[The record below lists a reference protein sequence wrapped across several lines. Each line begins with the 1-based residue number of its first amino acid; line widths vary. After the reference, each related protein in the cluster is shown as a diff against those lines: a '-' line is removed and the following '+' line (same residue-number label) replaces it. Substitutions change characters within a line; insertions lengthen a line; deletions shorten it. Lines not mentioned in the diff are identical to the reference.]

1 MSQFPDPN
9 SLLLEAKGQ
18 IDQASSKENL
28 EQVRLTWLGRKEGR
42 LTLLLKQL
50 GTLSIE
56 DKKKFGPPFNEL
68 RGNVESLLAVKEKTL
83 ATFERAKSLEKDI
96 FDLSLPGTPYTYGHL
111 HPISQ
116 VMDSLVSIF
125 RSLGFVCADGPE
137 IENDYYNFEALN
149 VPADHPARDMQDTF
163 YLESSQKQLTLPTLT
178 TSHADQEP
186 TLLRTH
192 TSPVQVHIMQNYAPP
207 IAIVCP
213 GRVYRHEAQ
222 DATHLAVF
230 HQMEGLM
237 VDEGVSFAD
246 LKGTLARFAQMYFAP
261 SVKTRFRPSFFPFTE
276 PSAQMDVSCWICNG
290 SGCPVCKQSGWIELL
305 GAGMVNPKV
314 LSGVGID
321 PEKYSGFAFGVGIER
336 IAFIKY
342 GVNDL
347 RLFYENDARFSGAV
361 LGPNRGSLLSHIYL
375 AE

>member
-1 MSQFPDPN
+1 MSAFPDPH
-9 SLLLEAKGQ
+9 SLLEEAEGQ
-18 IDQASSKENL
+18 VDQASSIDAL
-28 EQVRLTWLGRKEGR
+28 EQVRLLWLGRKEGR

-50 GTLSIE
+50 GSLSIDE
-56 DKKKFGPPFNEL
+56 KKRVGPQLNEL
-68 RGNVESLLAVKEKTL
+68 KTKVETLLSAKEKNLTS
-83 ATFERAKSLEKDI
+83 AQRSAALEKDT
-96 FDLSLPGTPYTYGHL
+96 FDISLPGTPLHYGHL
-111 HPISQ
+111 HPLSQ
-116 VMDSLVSIF
+116 VMDQLVSIF

-149 VPADHPARDMQDTF
+149 VPEDHPARDMQDTF
-163 YLESSQKQLTLPTLT
+163 YLESQHQQLSLPTL
-178 TSHADQEP
+178 SGSQADHEP

-192 TSPVQVHIMQNYAPP
+192 TSPVQVHIMKTYAPP
-207 IAIVCP
+207 LAIVCP

-230 HQMEGLM
+230 HQMEGLL

-246 LKGTLARFAQMYFAP
+246 LKGTLARFAQLFFAP
-261 SVKTRFRPSFFPFTE
+261 TVKTRFRPSFFPFTE
-276 PSAQMDVSCWICNG
+276 PSAQMDVSCWLCSG
-290 SGCPVCKQSGWIELL
+290 SGCSVCKQSGWIELL

-347 RLFYENDARFSGAV
+347 RLFYENDTRF
-361 LGPNRGSLLSHIYL
+361 L
-375 AE
+375 EQF

>member
-9 SLLLEAKGQ
+9 TLLQEAQKQ
-18 IDQASSKENL
+18 I
-28 EQVRLTWLGRKEGR
+28 EQVRSLDALEEARIAWLGRKEGR

-50 GTLSIE
+50 GGLSIE
-56 DKKKFGPPFNEL
+56 EKKLYGPQYNSLKARLE
-68 RGNVESLLAVKEKTL
+68 ELLAAQEENLRSQERRRALENDTL
-83 ATFERAKSLEKDI
+83 DI
-96 FDLSLPGTPYTYGHL
+96 TLPGAPVAYGHL
-111 HPISQ
+111 HPLSQ
-116 VMDSLVSIF
+116 IMDSLVSIF

-137 IENDYYNFEALN
+137 MENDFYNFEALN

-163 YLESSQKQLTLPTLT
+163 YMESAAKQLSLPHLT
-178 TSHADQEP
+178 ASHADQEP
-186 TLLRTH
+186 NLLRTH
-192 TSPVQVHIMQNYAPP
+192 TSPVQVRVMQKYPPP

-237 VDEGVSFAD
+237 VDEGISFAD
-246 LKGTLARFAQMYFAP
+246 LKGTLGRFAQLLFAP
-261 SVKTRFRPSFFPFTE
+261 TVKTRFRPSFFPFTE
-276 PSAQMDVSCWICNG
+276 PSAQMDVSCWICEG
-290 SGCPVCKQSGWIELL
+290 AGCPACKGSGWIELL

-314 LSGVGID
+314 LSGMNID

-342 GVNDL
+342 GVHDL
-347 RLFYENDARFSGAV
+347 RLFYENDTRF
-361 LGPNRGSLLSHIYL
+361 L
-375 AE
+375 EQF

>member
-1 MSQFPDPN
+1 
-9 SLLLEAKGQ
+9 LE
-18 IDQASSKENL
+18 E
-28 EQVRLTWLGRKEGR
+28 VRIGWLGRKEGR

-50 GTLSIE
+50 GSLSMEEKKRYGPTLNALKTNLE
-56 DKKKFGPPFNEL
+56 E
-68 RGNVESLLAVKEKTL
+68 RLASKEKNL
-83 ATFERAKSLEKDI
+83 AAQERTRLLEKDPLDI
-96 FDLSLPGTPYTYGHL
+96 TLPGSPSARGCL
-111 HPISQ
+111 HPLSQ
-116 VMDSLVSIF
+116 VMDELVAIF
-125 RSLGFVCADGPE
+125 RSLGYVCADGPE

-149 VPADHPARDMQDTF
+149 VPADHPARDLQDTF
-163 YLESSQKQLTLPTLT
+163 YLAQGSGIGAQQMLFPGNGAQS
-178 TSHADQEP
+178 ADPP

-192 TSPVQVHIMQNYAPP
+192 TSPVQVHVMQKYPPP

-246 LKGTLARFAQMYFAP
+246 LKGTLARFAQLFFRP
-261 SVKTRFRPSFFPFTE
+261 TVKTRFRPSFFPFTE
-276 PSAQMDVSCWICNG
+276 PSAQMDVSCWICEG
-290 SGCPVCKQSGWIELL
+290 SGCPTCKNSGWIELL

-336 IAFIKY
+336 LAFIKY

-347 RLFYENDARFSGAV
+347 RLFYENDTRF
-361 LGPNRGSLLSHIYL
+361 L
-375 AE
+375 EQF

>member
-9 SLLLEAKGQ
+9 SLLQDARNQIEQAHSKGALE
-18 IDQASSKENL
+18 E
-28 EQVRLTWLGRKEGR
+28 VRIAWLGRKDGR

-50 GTLSIE
+50 GSLSIE
-56 DKKKFGPPFNEL
+56 DKKRFGPQLNDLKTSLEDSLKTKEL
-68 RGNVESLLAVKEKTL
+68 ALGSA
-83 ATFERAKSLEKDI
+83 ERAAALEKDTLDI
-96 FDLSLPGTPYTYGHL
+96 TLPGAPLVYGHL
-111 HPISQ
+111 HPLTQ
-116 VMDSLVSIF
+116 VMDQLVTIF

-137 IENDYYNFEALN
+137 IENDFYNFEALN

-163 YLESSQKQLTLPTLT
+163 YLESSRKQLNLPNLAGTQ
-178 TSHADQEP
+178 ADQEP
-186 TLLRTH
+186 NLLRTH
-192 TSPVQVHIMQNYAPP
+192 TSPVQIHVMQKYPPP

-230 HQMEGLM
+230 HQLEGLM

-246 LKGTLARFAQMYFAP
+246 LKGTLAQFAQKLFAP
-261 SVKTRFRPSFFPFTE
+261 NIRTRFRPSFFPFTE
-276 PSAQMDVSCWICNG
+276 PSAQMDVSCWICDAG
-290 SGCPVCKQSGWIELL
+290 GCPACKGLGWIELL

-314 LSGVGID
+314 LAGVNID

-347 RLFYENDARFSGAV
+347 RLFYENDTRF
-361 LGPNRGSLLSHIYL
+361 L
-375 AE
+375 EQF

>member
-1 MSQFPDPN
+1 VSQFPDPN
-9 SLLLEAKGQ
+9 SLLQDARKQ
-18 IDQASSKENL
+18 IDQARSKEAL
-28 EQVRLTWLGRKEGR
+28 EEARIAWLGRKEGR

-50 GTLSIE
+50 GSLSID
-56 DKKKFGPPFNEL
+56 DKKRFGPPLNDL
-68 RGNVESLLAVKEKTL
+68 KTSLEDILLSKEQAL
-83 ATFERAKSLEKDI
+83 ISAERAELLEKDTLDI
-96 FDLSLPGTPYTYGHL
+96 TLLGAPYANGHL
-111 HPISQ
+111 HPLTQ
-116 VMDSLVSIF
+116 VMDQLVTIF

-163 YLESSQKQLTLPTLT
+163 YLESLQKQLVLPNL
-178 TSHADQEP
+178 SGAQADREP
-186 TLLRTH
+186 NILRTH
-192 TSPVQVHIMQNYAPP
+192 TSPVQVHVMQKYPPP

-237 VDEGVSFAD
+237 VDEGISFAD
-246 LKGTLARFAQMYFAP
+246 LKGTLVRFAQKLFAP
-261 SVKTRFRPSFFPFTE
+261 NVRTRFHPSFFPFTE
-276 PSAQMDVSCWICNG
+276 PSAQMDVSCWICDAG
-290 SGCPVCKQSGWIELL
+290 GCPACKGQGWIELL

-314 LSGVGID
+314 LAGVNID

-342 GVNDL
+342 GVSDL
-347 RLFYENDARFSGAV
+347 RLFYENDTRF
-361 LGPNRGSLLSHIYL
+361 L
-375 AE
+375 EQF

>member
-9 SLLLEAKGQ
+9 SLLEEAQKQLEKARSA
-18 IDQASSKENL
+18 DAL
-28 EQVRLTWLGRKEGR
+28 EEVRITWLGRKEGR

-50 GTLSIE
+50 GNLSIE
-56 DKKKFGPPFNEL
+56 DKKRFGPQLNDLKSNLET
-68 RGNVESLLAVKEKTL
+68 LLTTKEKSIASQSRL
-83 ATFERAKSLEKDI
+83 KSLEKDT
-96 FDLSLPGTPYTYGHL
+96 FDTTLPGSPFAYGHL
-111 HPISQ
+111 HPLSQ

-163 YLESSQKQLTLPTLT
+163 YLESNQQQLILPHL
-178 TSHADQEP
+178 SAPNADQEP
-186 TLLRTH
+186 NLLRTH
-192 TSPVQVHIMQNYAPP
+192 TSPVQIRVMRKYPPP

-237 VDEGVSFAD
+237 IDEGISFAD
-246 LKGTLARFAQMYFAP
+246 LKGTLARFAQLFFAP
-261 SVKTRFRPSFFPFTE
+261 TVKTRFRPSFFPFTE

-290 SGCPVCKQSGWIELL
+290 AGCPTCKNSGWIELL

-314 LSGVGID
+314 LTGVDID

-347 RLFYENDARFSGAV
+347 RLFYENDSRF
-361 LGPNRGSLLSHIYL
+361 L
-375 AE
+375 EKF

>member
-1 MSQFPDPN
+1 MSPFPDPA
-9 SLLLEAKGQ
+9 SLLRDAEKQIEGARSQEALE
-18 IDQASSKENL
+18 S
-28 EQVRLTWLGRKEGR
+28 VRIAWLGRKEGR

-50 GTLSIE
+50 GTLSLD
-56 DKKKFGPPFNEL
+56 DKKRYGPPFNEL
-68 RGNVESLLAVKEKTL
+68 RANLEALLASKEKL
-83 ATFERAKSLEKDI
+83 LKSQERANSLEKDVI
-96 FDLSLPGTPYTYGHL
+96 DTTLPGAPYVCGHL
-111 HPISQ
+111 HPLTQ
-116 VMDSLVSIF
+116 VMDQLVSIF

-137 IENDYYNFEALN
+137 IENDFYNFEALN

-163 YLESSQKQLTLPTLT
+163 YLESSRQQLVLPNLT
-178 TSHADQEP
+178 GAQADHEP
-186 TLLRTH
+186 TLLRTQ
-192 TSPVQVHIMQNYAPP
+192 TSPVQVHVMQTYPPP

-246 LKGTLARFAQMYFAP
+246 LKGTLARFAQLFFAP
-261 SVKTRFRPSFFPFTE
+261 TVKTRFRPSFFPFTE
-276 PSAQMDVSCWICNG
+276 PSAQMDVSCWLCDG
-290 SGCPVCKQSGWIELL
+290 AGCSACKGQGWIELL
-305 GAGMVNPKV
+305 GAGMVNPRV

-342 GVNDL
+342 GVSDL
-347 RLFYENDARFSGAV
+347 RLFYENDTRF
-361 LGPNRGSLLSHIYL
+361 L
-375 AE
+375 EQF

>member
-9 SLLLEAKGQ
+9 SLLKDARHQ
-18 IDQASSKENL
+18 IEQAHSKEAL
-28 EQVRLTWLGRKEGR
+28 EEARIAWLGRKEGR

-56 DKKKFGPPFNEL
+56 DKKRFGPQLNDL
-68 RGNVESLLAVKEKTL
+68 KSSVEDILTTKEQAL
-83 ATFERAKSLEKDI
+83 GSAERTAKLLEKDTLDI
-96 FDLSLPGTPYTYGHL
+96 TLPGTSFPSGHL
-111 HPISQ
+111 HPLTQ
-116 VMDSLVSIF
+116 VMDDLVSIF
-125 RSLGFVCADGPE
+125 RSMGFVCADGPE

-163 YLESSQKQLTLPTLT
+163 YLESAHKQLVLPNL
-178 TSHADQEP
+178 SGAQADQEP
-186 TLLRTH
+186 NLLRTH
-192 TSPVQVHIMQNYAPP
+192 TSPVQVHVMQKYPPP

-237 VDEGVSFAD
+237 VDEGISFAD
-246 LKGTLARFAQMYFAP
+246 LKGTLARFAQKLF
-261 SVKTRFRPSFFPFTE
+261 SSNVRTRFRPSFFPFTE
-276 PSAQMDVSCWICNG
+276 PSAQMDVSCWICDA
-290 SGCPVCKQSGWIELL
+290 SGCPACKGLGWIELL

-314 LSGVGID
+314 LAGVNID

-347 RLFYENDARFSGAV
+347 RLFYENDSRF
-361 LGPNRGSLLSHIYL
+361 L
-375 AE
+375 EQF

>member
-1 MSQFPDPN
+1 MSQFPDPDTLLGDARKQVEAARSKD
-9 SLLLEAKGQ
+9 SLE
-18 IDQASSKENL
+18 E
-28 EQVRLTWLGRKEGR
+28 VRIRWLGRKEGR

-50 GTLSIE
+50 GSLSID
-56 DKKKFGPPFNEL
+56 DKKRYGPQLNDLKTNLEAIL
-68 RGNVESLLAVKEKTL
+68 ADKERSLGAQ
-83 ATFERAKSLEKDI
+83 ERAQALEQDTLDI
-96 FDLSLPGTPYTYGHL
+96 TLPGTALAHGHL
-111 HPISQ
+111 HPLTQ
-116 VMDSLVSIF
+116 VMDELVTIF

-137 IENDYYNFEALN
+137 IENDFYNFEALN

-163 YLESSQKQLTLPTLT
+163 YLESTHKQLVLPNLNGA
-178 TSHADQEP
+178 HPDQEP
-186 TLLRTH
+186 NLLRTH
-192 TSPVQVHIMQNYAPP
+192 TSPVQIHVMQKYPPP

-237 VDEGVSFAD
+237 VDEGISFAD
-246 LKGTLARFAQMYFAP
+246 LKGTLARFAQKLFVP
-261 SVKTRFRPSFFPFTE
+261 NVQTRFRPSFFPFTE
-276 PSAQMDVSCWICNG
+276 PSAQMDVSCWICDAG
-290 SGCPVCKQSGWIELL
+290 GCPACKGQGWIELL

-314 LSGVGID
+314 LTGVNID

-347 RLFYENDARFSGAV
+347 RLFYENDTRF
-361 LGPNRGSLLSHIYL
+361 L
-375 AE
+375 EQF